1 MSTKEKK
8 RCDEPFVPSSRR
20 RKVRKSS
27 LERDRRCARKRKR
40 GGVGEKRR
48 ARQSV
53 QDTTFF
59 FFPPSLF
66 GTIESKTLS
75 LFCVVVLTKALV
87 SSPRRRRRSGSFIGI
102 LLSYI
107 HHRTVFLLQNREQ
120 QHQARKSKGVT
131 FSRREK
137 HTQRAVL
144 KCNSKTKS
152 FSLSCWS
159 YLPHPPSPRDRGRRE
174 SSSHSRRRR
183 LQQRRCFFAKATSQ
197 SDLTKTLRVV
207 VV

>member
-87 SSPRRRRRSGSFIGI
+87 SSPRRRRRRSGSFIGI
-102 LLSYI
+102 LSSYI
-107 HHRTVFLLQNREQ
+107 HHRTVFLQSSRET
-120 QHQARKSKGVT
+120 HN
-131 FSRREK
+131 
-137 HTQRAVL
+137 TQRESGFKNAIP
-144 KCNSKTKS
+144 KQSR
-152 FSLSCWS
+152 SLAFVCWSS

-174 SSSHSRRRR
+174 
-183 LQQRRCFFAKATSQ
+183 
-197 SDLTKTLRVV
+197 
-207 VV
+207 

>member
-40 GGVGEKRR
+40 GGVGEKS
-48 ARQSV
+48 QSV

-87 SSPRRRRRSGSFIGI
+87 SSPRRRRRRRSGSFIGI
-102 LLSYI
+102 LSSYI

-131 FSRREK
+131 FSRRE
-137 HTQRAVL
+137 TERAVL

-159 YLPHPPSPRDRGRRE
+159 YLPHPLSPRDDRGRRFE
-174 SSSHSRRRR
+174 
-183 LQQRRCFFAKATSQ
+183 
-197 SDLTKTLRVV
+197 
-207 VV
+207 

>member
-27 LERDRRCARKRKR
+27 LERDWRCARKRKR

-59 FFPPSLF
+59 FFFFFFERSNP
-66 GTIESKTLS
+66 KRLS

-87 SSPRRRRRSGSFIGI
+87 SSPRRRRRRSGSFIGI
-102 LLSYI
+102 LSSYI
-107 HHRTVFLLQNREQ
+107 HHRTVFLQSSRET
-120 QHQARKSKGVT
+120 HN
-131 FSRREK
+131 
-137 HTQRAVL
+137 TQRESGFKNAIP
-144 KCNSKTKS
+144 KQSR
-152 FSLSCWS
+152 SLAFVCWSS

-174 SSSHSRRRR
+174 
-183 LQQRRCFFAKATSQ
+183 
-197 SDLTKTLRVV
+197 
-207 VV
+207 

>member
-27 LERDRRCARKRKR
+27 LERDWRCARKRKR

-87 SSPRRRRRSGSFIGI
+87 SSPRRRRRRSGSFIGI
-102 LLSYI
+102 LSSYI

-120 QHQARKSKGVT
+120 QHRKKAKEQRCQVQS
-131 FSRREK
+131 SRET
-137 HTQRAVL
+137 HTHTERAVL
-144 KCNSKTKS
+144 KMQFQNKVVLA
-152 FSLSCWS
+152 FVLVV
-159 YLPHPPSPRDRGRRE
+159 PSASAFAPR
-174 SSSHSRRRR
+174 
-183 LQQRRCFFAKATSQ
+183 
-197 SDLTKTLRVV
+197 
-207 VV
+207 